1 MTRTNNPIA
10 RLGLHV
16 LCLFLAR
23 ATAAEL
29 PNILWITSEDNGAN
43 WLGCY
48 GNAEA
53 STPRLDALA
62 AGGLRFTHAY
72 SNAPVCAVA
81 RSTILNGAY
90 AVTQGTQHM
99 RGRPAIPATFKPY
112 VSYLR
117 DQGYY
122 CTNSSKTDYNF
133 KGNDAAIWDQCSGK
147 AHYNN
152 RPEGKPFFAVFNLT
166 VSHESGLFPEVVRK
180 NRKNGII
187 PAKPR
192 LDPSKLFVP
201 PCVPDL
207 PEMRED
213 IAIYHDNISAMDRQ
227 AGELLDELRRRS
239 LADDTIVFYYSD
251 HGGAIARSKRYLQD
265 TGTRVPMILHIPEK
279 WKQLSPFKQGDA
291 VDEPVSFVDLA
302 PTLLSIAGLERPAQM
317 QGRAFLGEHR
327 VAPPADPAVFLFAD
341 RFDDI
346 DGMRR
351 GITDGRY
358 KYIHTFNPHQPAA
371 PYSGYSFGQPS
382 WTAWRKAWQEGKL
395 SGLHRE
401 IWESPQPVEM
411 LFDTAS
417 DPWEVR
423 NLAASPDQQERLA
436 AMRGRLMRI
445 MIETRDTGVV
455 PEAMWPDFARGTTIH
470 DAVRSPSFDH
480 AAVVKLAFAATAS
493 GPREAMVKA
502 LSSESPV
509 ERYWAASGCLFMAP
523 EAASANEQL
532 TGLLEDQSAAVRIIA
547 ARALIA
553 NGEEGRGREALVKE
567 LDRTRGE
574 AMARLLATSIEQGR
588 AEDFIPEAWIQATR
602 KNPKTPAPLKQL
614 AKRLAKN

>member
-1 MTRTNNPIA
+1 MRS
-10 RLGLHV
+10 LL
-16 LCLFLAR
+16 LLAIVSFSGPLR
-23 ATAAEL
+23 GADL

-62 AGGLRFTHAY
+62 AGGLRFTRAY

-99 RGRPAIPATFKPY
+99 RGRPVIPASFKPY

-117 DQGYY
+117 ERGYY
-122 CTNSSKTDYNF
+122 CTNNSKTDYNF

-147 AHYNN
+147 AHYRN
-152 RPEGKPFFAVFNLT
+152 RPEGTPFFAIFNLT
-166 VSHESGLFPEVVRK
+166 VCHESCLFPEVVRK
-180 NRKNGII
+180 NRKNGVI
-187 PAKPR
+187 PEKPR
-192 LDPSKLFVP
+192 LDPAKLAVP

-207 PEMRED
+207 PEMRGD
-213 IAIYHDNISAMDRQ
+213 IAIYHDSVSAMDRQ
-227 AGELLDELRRRS
+227 AGALLDDLKKRG
-239 LADDTIVFYYSD
+239 LADDTIVFYYAD
-251 HGGAIARSKRYLQD
+251 HGGAIPRGKRYLQD
-265 TGTRVPMILHIPEK
+265 TGTRVPMILHVPEK
-279 WKQLSPFKQGDA
+279 WRKLSPFAPGAA

-327 VAPPADPAVFLFAD
+327 TAPPADPAVFLFAD

-358 KYIHTFNPHQPAA
+358 KYIRTFNPHQPAA
-371 PYSGYSFGQPS
+371 PYSSYSLGQPS
-382 WTAWRKAWQEGKL
+382 WTAWRKAWKEGKL
-395 SGLHRE
+395 SGLHRG
-401 IWESPQPVEM
+401 IWEAPQPVEM
-411 LFDTAS
+411 LFDTAN

-423 NLAASPDQQERLA
+423 NLASSPDQQERLA
-436 AMRGRLMRI
+436 AMRGRLMKT
-445 MIETRDTGVV
+445 MIEARDTGIV
-455 PEAMWPDFARGTTIH
+455 PEAMWPAFARGTTIH
-470 DAVRSPSFDH
+470 DAVRDSSFDH
-480 AAVVKLAFAATAS
+480 AAAVELAFAATS
-493 GPREAMVKA
+493 GGLPEAVTEA

-509 ERYWAASGCLFMAP
+509 ERYWAASACLFMAP
-523 EAASANEQL
+523 DAVSAIGNL
-532 TGLLEDQSAAVRIIA
+532 TDLLDDGSAAVRIIA

-553 NGEEGRGREALVKE
+553 NGEEARGREALVKE
-567 LDRTRGE
+567 LNRTRGE
-574 AMARLLATSIEQGR
+574 AMARLLATSIVQGG
-588 AEDFIPEAWIQATR
+588 AKDSIPEAWIRANR
-602 KNPKTPAPLKQL
+602 DNPETPVPLRQL
-614 AKRLAKN
+614 AKRPGKN